1 MEQIQQAATVTT
13 LVGKAFILRA
23 NGEKVALKQGD
34 ILSPGTII
42 MTEAGAEVMVAG
54 PDFNLALGEN
64 SLTEIPT
71 EPLETA
77 QAPTILSS
85 SSDEVSALQA
95 AILEGQDPTLAF
107 EAAGAAAG
115 PDVAGNVN
123 GSGNGGFVQVTRTG
137 DSLIAEAGFDTA
149 ISTAPFDNNELLI
162 GEQLNEVPRLGTITL
177 FAPDQITEGGQIT
190 ISASVDLAPQ
200 TDLTITLSNGQ
211 QIIIP
216 AGATSG
222 SVSFDSRPDDVYN
235 QGNQNVDVTI
245 TGTSGGNYY
254 NLDTSSSTTTTIV
267 DDSDVTTVTLSVPD
281 TVTEGQPI
289 TVIATVNNAPQTD
302 LILTLSNGEQIVIAA
317 GELSGQVSFDS
328 RADDAYLQGDEPLD
342 ISITQSEGG
351 NFESLDTSATAST
364 TIVDDADITSLT
376 LGDIMVSEG
385 SGSAT
390 VTGVLSNPAG
400 QAFTVTLSNGATLS
414 FAVGA
419 TEATSSAFAI
429 QDDDVYVDGEQI
441 TVTVTDQ
448 GDHDFEQLVSNSA
461 TVTVE
466 DTTDV
471 VTATLSVDNATA
483 NEGAG
488 DLTYT
493 VTLQDAA
500 GQPVN
505 ANNDV
510 TVTLASGNTVTIL
523 ANTSSITFSQAVQ
536 GDDVYVDGETV
547 SQAIT
552 GVSEAGAGTPGSF
565 ENLTFNGT
573 AVDTVISDTEDNT
586 YLSFGEIQILENGL
600 ARIEGFLNNPAGENF
615 TVELSNGAIL
625 EFIEGESVAVSGSF
639 SLNNENITVVG
650 LGAHNFEKLVVSQ
663 AVISEEDSENIKIVL
678 PIADGESG
686 IITSLP
692 NDGVLTVDGQVVTQQ
707 MIDAGLTV
715 SSTDKVDF
723 TPTPDFSGDV
733 AFDYKVVDEH
743 DNVISGNEGI
753 TLNVKVLPIT
763 DIPEV
768 TLIIGSAEN
777 QIQHINISNV
787 NVGASDKNFEVT
799 AFSNGA
805 PGTISRIEYDPNVG
819 QGNVNGFGV
828 SGKANPNNNS
838 NAEKEIDSH
847 EVIRVDFDQ
856 PDTDL
861 SVTFSWLA
869 KSEQAKYTLY
879 DNNGNVLGS
888 EVVTGKTEKI
898 DDPYNISDKFPDAQI
913 SRVEFTA

>member
-107 EAAGAAAG
+107 EAAAAGAAAG

-149 ISTAPFDNNELLI
+149 ISTTPFDNNELLI

-245 TGTSGGNYY
+245 TGTSGGNYN

-289 TVIATVNNAPQTD
+289 TVIATVDNAPQTD

-376 LGDIMVSEG
+376 LGDITVSEG

-429 QDDDVYVDGEQI
+429 QGDDVYVDGEQI

-573 AVDTVISDTEDNT
+573 AVDTE
-586 YLSFGEIQILENGL
+586 
-600 ARIEGFLNNPAGENF
+600 
-615 TVELSNGAIL
+615 
-625 EFIEGESVAVSGSF
+625 
-639 SLNNENITVVG
+639 
-650 LGAHNFEKLVVSQ
+650 
-663 AVISEEDSENIKIVL
+663 
-678 PIADGESG
+678 IAD
-686 IITSLP
+686 
-692 NDGVLTVDGQVVTQQ
+692 
-707 MIDAGLTV
+707 
-715 SSTDKVDF
+715 
-723 TPTPDFSGDV
+723 
-733 AFDYKVVDEH
+733 
-743 DNVISGNEGI
+743 
-753 TLNVKVLPIT
+753 TLNTTTLT
-763 DIPEV
+763 LNDV
-768 TLIIGSAEN
+768 TVHEGTGQATLTGSL
-777 QIQHINISNV
+777 
-787 NVGASDKNFEVT
+787 
-799 AFSNGA
+799 
-805 PGTISRIEYDPNVG
+805 
-819 QGNVNGFGV
+819 
-828 SGKANPNNNS
+828 
-838 NAEKEIDSH
+838 
-847 EVIRVDFDQ
+847 DQ
-856 PDTDL
+856 TP
-861 SVTFSWLA
+861 
-869 KSEQAKYTLY
+869 
-879 DNNGNVLGS
+879 
-888 EVVTGKTEKI
+888 
-898 DDPYNISDKFPDAQI
+898 
-913 SRVEFTA
+913 